1 MNMLD
6 LPGAVADRLR
16 LHQLEVCNINLLSME
31 PSYIGEFKQRLHDAK
46 SRVVDLLVELDSAR
60 NSLPGQYQ
68 CVFSRSCNSRPCHRA
83 DEEVDGY
90 CGSARVPQ
98 YHAQPGGALLATRP
112 DAMHRGAKSPGRLRQ
127 AEGVSPSFWSLVE
140 SGWTSWW
147 S

>member
-68 CVFSRSCNSRPCHRA
+68 CVFS
-83 DEEVDGY
+83 
-90 CGSARVPQ
+90 
-98 YHAQPGGALLATRP
+98 
-112 DAMHRGAKSPGRLRQ
+112 
-127 AEGVSPSFWSLVE
+127 
-140 SGWTSWW
+140 
-147 S
+147 